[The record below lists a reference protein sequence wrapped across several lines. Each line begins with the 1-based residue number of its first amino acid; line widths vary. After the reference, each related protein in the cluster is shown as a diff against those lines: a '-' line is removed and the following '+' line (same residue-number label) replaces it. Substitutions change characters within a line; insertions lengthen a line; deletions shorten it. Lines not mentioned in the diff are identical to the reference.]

1 MSKDDTERKQ
11 NVVFFIGAGF
21 SAPFGLPVTSNFIS
35 KAKDLYYFDND
46 KYSTINETLR
56 FIRHYSLTKN
66 YMNIDLHNVEEL
78 LSLPYMEQ
86 TLVNNDKESMITN
99 IERFVKVVIDTY
111 SESAMDNINK
121 YIGMKRDKDIE
132 HFGDLLRFVY
142 FISDCVFRIEGYGS
156 FYPSIKK
163 LGIVEK
169 SLPDKSGPPYTK
181 IIPQYDII
189 STNYDNILKK
199 STEVLKSI
207 FNSHIKSILLK
218 KHDLEN
224 PNNDQMTMIYKGAI
238 ENMVDKWAKETIR
251 IKKLH
256 GSVDGNIIP
265 PVWIKSISE
274 KFHLAW
280 KKTDELLRTADYI
293 VFLGYSFPE
302 SDSYMKFLFAN
313 SLNENER
320 LRKIY
325 AIDLDKDG
333 KVRSRYEE
341 LFDRGNLKFF
351 RKDVKDFL
359 RVISGWLKDINAQE
373 FDFFNLEDYF
383 EEYAE

>member
-1 MSKDDTERKQ
+1 MSKDDTKRKQ

-46 KYSTINETLR
+46 KYSKINETLN

-86 TLVNNDKESMITN
+86 TLANNDKESMITN

-111 SESAMDNINK
+111 SELAINYMNT
-121 YIGMKRDKDIE
+121 YIIDIERDEAIE

-142 FISDCVFRIEGYGS
+142 FISGLTGIFRSNGLASLAIE
-156 FYPSIKK
+156 K
-163 LGIVEK
+163 LEIAVK
-169 SLPDKSGPPYTK
+169 SVSKRPDPLHTK

-189 STNYDNILKK
+189 TTNYDNILEK
-199 STEVLKSI
+199 SKEVLKA
-207 FNSHIKSILLK
+207 ILLEK
-218 KHDLEN
+218 YVTRNSKNEQIIMTSN
-224 PNNDQMTMIYKGAI
+224 IIND
-238 ENMVDKWAKETIR
+238 WAKRTIR

-265 PVWIKSISE
+265 PVWTKSISE
-274 KFHLAW
+274 KFLPVW
-280 KKTDELLRTADYI
+280 EETDELLRTADYI
-293 VFLGYSFPE
+293 VFLGYSFPK

-333 KVRSRYEE
+333 TVRRRYEE
-341 LFDRGNLKFF
+341 LFDRRNLKFF

-359 RVISGWLKDINAQE
+359 RVISGWFKDTNAQE